1 MKKMFFMLFAICV
14 AVVACNKNEPKYES
28 LLVHKKTILGGCNG
42 DNYVL
47 ANDLVTRYADDA
59 SDDYSM
65 EPPNIVTVT
74 VSENVVNVFVGLNY
88 ICAAPFETKVETEN
102 GVIVMSIIDTCR
114 IGYEYCYAR
123 CYCYYIFDFV
133 FERES
138 ETELNQKYKI
148 VLIDPRENEP
158 IIISEGVITAD

>member
-14 AVVACNKNEPKYES
+14 AVAACKNNEPELENIWVHERTTLIDCNNEMDLETERES
-28 LLVHKKTILGGCNG
+28 NNNISV
-42 DNYVL
+42 YVSTSG
-47 ANDLVTRYADDA
+47 AI
-59 SDDYSM
+59 M
-65 EPPNIVTVT
+65 
-74 VSENVVNVFVGLNY
+74 VSVNLFY
-88 ICAAPFETKVETEN
+88 ICAAPFETKVETVN

-123 CYCYYIFDFV
+123 CSYYTFDFV
-133 FERES
+133 FEREIG
-138 ETELNQKYKI
+138 TELNQKYKI